1 MKNTNILEVKNLTFG
16 YEDEPVLENF
26 NMSISNISFLL
37 IDILLI
43 DGENGAGKTT
53 LLKCITNI
61 INNGKNIFING
72 VEVFSDKSVLKNISF
87 IMSEDT
93 LYDYLTLK
101 ENIIFFK
108 TLFDEDDEYVDNV
121 KSLCNELAID
131 KYEDYLIKNLSQGTR
146 NKLYL
151 SIMLSKKH
159 NILILDEPFTALD
172 KNTQSIMINKI
183 KSNSK
188 EKEKCVIMVTH
199 VSEFKE
205 ISTRVMTINK
215 ILN

>member
-16 YEDEPVLENF
+16 YENF
-26 NMSISNISFLL
+26 NMSISKNE
-37 IDILLI
+37 ILLI

>member
-1 MKNTNILEVKNLTFG
+1 MKKTNILEVKNLTFG

-26 NMSISNISFLL
+26 NMSISKNE
-37 IDILLI
+37 ILLI

>member
-26 NMSISNISFLL
+26 NMSISKNE
-37 IDILLI
+37 ILLI

-159 NILILDEPFTALD
+159 SILILDEPFTALD

>member
-1 MKNTNILEVKNLTFG
+1 MKNTTILEVKNLTFG

-26 NMSISNISFLL
+26 NMT
-37 IDILLI
+37 IDNNEILLI

-61 INNGKNIFING
+61 VNNGKNIFING
-72 VEVFSDKSVLKNISF
+72 IEVFSNKNVLKNISF

-108 TLFDEDDEYVDNV
+108 TLFGEDDKYVNEV
-121 KSLCNELAID
+121 KSLCNELGID

-151 SIMLSKKH
+151 SIMLSKSH

-188 EKEKCVIMVTH
+188 EKDKCVIMVTH
-199 VSEFKE
+199 VTEFKK
-205 ISTRVMTINK
+205 ISTRVMTVNK
-215 ILN
+215 IVN

>member
-26 NMSISNISFLL
+26 NMSISKNE
-37 IDILLI
+37 ILLI

-108 TLFDEDDEYVDNV
+108 TLFVEDDEYVDNV

>member
-26 NMSISNISFLL
+26 NMSISKNE
-37 IDILLI
+37 ILLI

-53 LLKCITNI
+53 LFKCITNI

>member
-1 MKNTNILEVKNLTFG
+1 
-16 YEDEPVLENF
+16 
-26 NMSISNISFLL
+26 
-37 IDILLI
+37 
-43 DGENGAGKTT
+43 
-53 LLKCITNI
+53 
-61 INNGKNIFING
+61 
-72 VEVFSDKSVLKNISF
+72 
-87 IMSEDT
+87 MSEDT